1 MKLSLPKISL
11 PKIGGGSG
19 FLGMGFSADSFVNPM
34 KGFGDFTDPTSILD
48 PQKQGTGTVADLL
61 IPTLNGNNP
70 TTFLT
75 DSAGLTNVG
84 EQNKAYNGAKDTIN
98 GIIGQSDLVYG
109 DILDRLVGNNDANKA
124 LAGGDSVVTDYNRL
138 VDKFDP
144 TRYGVDSDGYDV
156 DSSKYGLDSSK
167 YGVDSSALSGYKY
180 GKDVSDFMSPAADYN
195 ISKSVEAAQ
204 NALAGQ
210 GGMSGGAAAR
220 QLQAVA
226 SEAASKEYDSAF
238 ERMMND
244 QQLDYSRVKDALGID
259 ENNASRTLQAD
270 TTTASNL
277 MGADVGNAT
286 RRLQADTT
294 SASNLMGAE
303 KTKLDAMGGLADRY
317 FDVSQKGE
325 EDIINALLS
334 KLGSDSELKQALAQ
348 IDVDKA
354 SQGSPIANLLPNIFK
369 SIMSFGG

>member
-1 MKLSLPKISL
+1 MA
-11 PKIGGGSG
+11 SG
-19 FLGMGFSADSFVNPM
+19 FGKLFNSAVSALTGGLSDLVMGGPENFLMPNWAPSGSEVTD
-34 KGFGDFTDPTSILD
+34 KFG
-48 PQKQGTGTVADLL
+48 V
-61 IPTLNGNNP
+61 
-70 TTFLT
+70 
-75 DSAGLTNVG
+75 TN
-84 EQNKAYNGAKDTIN
+84 QAQQDAAYQGAKDTIQ

-109 DILDRLVGNNDANKA
+109 DILDRLVVNNDANKA
-124 LAGGDSVVTDYNRL
+124 LAGGESVVTDYNRL

-144 TRYGVDSDGYDV
+144 TRYGLDSDGYDV
-156 DSSKYGLDSSK
+156 DSSKYGVDSSK

-317 FDVSQKGE
+317 IDVSQKGE
-325 EDIINALLS
+325 DDIINALLS
-334 KLGSDSELKQALAQ
+334 KLGSDSNLKQAMAQ
-348 IDVDKA
+348 MDIDRF
-354 SQGSPIANLLPNIFK
+354 SQGTQFGNLLKGLTSN
-369 SIMSFGG
+369 GGGGVLSLLAML